1 MVSNIVPLESVQSIV
16 YALSLP
22 NVSLWPET
30 FVEIAAVLSL
40 VGFHFSCN
48 FVIVAVSLCILFID
62 DLTTKTFVMTPAV
75 LDWVFVFFI
84 GSGL

>member
-1 MVSNIVPLESVQSIV
+1 MLSKVVSLESDQSIA

-22 NVSLWPET
+22 NVSFSRET
-30 FVEIAAVLSL
+30 FVEIAAVLPLICVCFSYNL
-40 VGFHFSCN
+40 VF
-48 FVIVAVSLCILFID
+48 IAVSFCISFVD
-62 DLTTKTFVMTPAV
+62 DLTTETFVVAPAV